1 MKTNVKNGTIFLGKI
16 DSYNSKVGRIGGFI
30 PSESDF
36 TFTLRDSTA
45 YLINGETNNE
55 GFVER
60 IVIKVIPF
68 QYKGMKVPG
77 EEPIIEIDPDDI
89 IDDENEKKL

>member
-1 MKTNVKNGTIFLGKI
+1 MKTNVKNGKIFLGKI

-36 TFTLRDSTA
+36 TFTLRESTA
-45 YLINGETNNE
+45 YLINGETNKE

-60 IVIKVIPF
+60 IVIEVIPF
-68 QYKGMKVPG
+68 WYEGMKAPR

-89 IDDENEKKL
+89 IDNENEEKL